1 MPSTREQTGFFFFPL
16 HSFGVFFVSQCE
28 VAADDSQAW
37 KWPHAASGAHESM
50 TKLSAALT
58 SQAAVK

>member
-1 MPSTREQTGFFFFPL
+1 MPSTQEQTGIFFSPILFF
-16 HSFGVFFVSQCE
+16 SFFSQRE
-28 VAADDSQAW
+28 LAADDDLQAW
-37 KWPHAASGAHESM
+37 KWPHAASGAHGSM